1 LNFYICFV
9 QYFID
14 VILPIPLVKL
24 FTYSIN
30 YEEFKFLKTGMRV
43 AVPFGKSKL
52 YTAIVFS
59 VHQNAPETYEA
70 KEIHQILDEH
80 SIVNSFQLKFW
91 KWISEYYMC
100 SLGDVMRASLPS
112 SFLLESETLIS
123 KTLVEVSDDV
133 QLTDDEFIV
142 LEALERQSSLKIA
155 EVSSLLNK
163 KNVLKPIKGLISRGF
178 IKLQEE
184 IYEQYKPKLVKY
196 VRLTSEYDSNEGLQE
211 LLEKLSRAKKQK
223 DAVMAYFSLKVGTE
237 KPIKAKLL
245 EEKASVSSVVL
256 KGLVD
261 KGILEIYYT
270 QTDRNQ
276 FNNDISSSKKL
287 NNHQV
292 KALAEVEKVFSE
304 DKVCMLRGVTASG
317 KTEIYVKLIEQVF
330 KEGKQ
335 VLYLLP
341 EIALTTQLI
350 SRLKA
355 YFGNKIVVYHSKYS
369 VNERVES
376 WNKVLLNNKE
386 AQLVIG
392 ARSSVLLPFSN
403 LGLIVV
409 DEEHEQSFKQFDPA
423 PRYHARDAAIVLAK
437 LQQANIV
444 LGSATP
450 AIESYFNAKSDKYG
464 LVEILHRHNDV
475 QMPEIELV
483 DLKDKYKRKK
493 MKGHF
498 SDRLLEEI
506 NLAIENEEQVILF
519 QNRRGFSPIV
529 ECGTC
534 GESTQCPSCDVS
546 LTYHQYK
553 KQLRCHYCGY
563 QMAMQY
569 ACLSCG
575 SNDLDTKGFGTEQ
588 LEKELN
594 VLYPDLKIGRMDLD
608 TTRGKYG
615 YQKIITAFE
624 QHEIDIL
631 VGTQMLTKGL
641 DFKNVSLVG
650 VLSADSMLNFPDFR
664 AHERSFQLM
673 SQVAGRAGRFQ
684 KKGKVIIQT
693 YNPFHNILQ
702 QVSTHDYVSMYAEQ
716 LEQRHIYKYPPI
728 NKLIKITFKHR
739 DYNKVESGSDWFAK
753 SLRLSFSK
761 NVLGPEFPAVSR
773 VRNEYI
779 KHVLLKV
786 PNGQSASKTKKAI
799 LKVKNSFMSVKDFR
813 PIKVI
818 LNVDTY

>member
-1 LNFYICFV
+1 
-9 QYFID
+9 
-14 VILPIPLVKL
+14 
-24 FTYSIN
+24 
-30 YEEFKFLKTGMRV
+30 MRV
-43 AVPFGKSKL
+43 AVPFGKSKI

-59 VHQNAPETYEA
+59 VHQNAPETYDA
-70 KEIHQILDEH
+70 KEIHQILDDHE
-80 SIVNSFQLKFW
+80 IVNSYQIQFW
-91 KWISEYYMC
+91 QWISDYYLC
-100 SLGDVMRASLPS
+100 GLGDVMRAALPS
-112 SFLLESETLIS
+112 SFLLESETLIC
-123 KTLVEVSDDV
+123 KTTENIDPLNDLSDDEY
-133 QLTDDEFIV
+133 LL
-142 LEALERQSSLKIA
+142 LEALEKQTSLKIA
-155 EVSSLLNK
+155 EASNLLDK
-163 KNVLKPIKGLISRGF
+163 KNVFKPIKRLLVTGHIV
-178 IKLQEE
+178 LQEE
-184 IYEQYKPKLVKY
+184 IFEQYTPKLVKY
-196 VRLTSEYDSNEGLQE
+196 IRLTEAYQSDVSLQG

-223 DAVMAYFSLKVGTE
+223 EAIMAYFMLSSSTNKA
-237 KPIKAKLL
+237 IKAKQLA
-245 EEKASVSSVVL
+245 EKANVNMSVL
-256 KGLVD
+256 KSLVD
-261 KGILEIYYT
+261 KGILDFYYL
-270 QTDRNQ
+270 QTDRVQ
-276 FNNDISSSKKL
+276 FANTTTNSKNL
-287 NNHQV
+287 NPHQE
-292 KALAEVEKVFSE
+292 KALAAVRTVFNE
-304 DKVCMLRGVTASG
+304 NKVCLLRGVTASG
-317 KTEIYVKLIEQVF
+317 KTEIYVKLIEDVF
-330 KEGKQ
+330 KQQKQ

-355 YFGNKIVVYHSKYS
+355 YFGDKIVVYHSKYS
-369 VNERVES
+369 VNERVEA
-376 WNKVLLNNKE
+376 WNNVLHNTDK

-423 PRYHARDAAIVLAK
+423 PRYHARDAAIVLGN
-437 LQQANIV
+437 LQKANVV

-450 AIESYFNAKSDKYG
+450 SIESYFNAERNKYG
-464 LVEILHRHNDV
+464 LVEILHRHSNV
-475 QMPEIELV
+475 QMPGIELV

-506 NLAIENEEQVILF
+506 DLAIENEEQVILF
-519 QNRRGFSPIV
+519 QNRRGYSPIV

-534 GESTQCPSCDVS
+534 GEATQCPSCDVS

-563 QMAMQY
+563 QMAMQH

-594 VLYPDLKIGRMDLD
+594 LLYPNQKIGRMDLD

-673 SQVAGRAGRFQ
+673 SQVSGRAGRFN
-684 KKGKVIIQT
+684 KKGKVVIQS

-702 QVSTHDYVSMYAEQ
+702 QVSMHDFKAMYKEQ
-716 LEQRHIYKYPPI
+716 LEQRRVYKYPPI

-739 DYNKVESGSDWFAK
+739 DYQKVERGADWFAK
-753 SLRLSFSK
+753 SLRLSFK
-761 NVLGPEFPAVSR
+761 NNVLGPEFPAISR

-779 KHVLLKV
+779 KHVMLKI
-786 PNGQSASKTKKAI
+786 PNGQSVKNTKKAI
-799 LKVKNSFMSVKDFR
+799 LKVKNSFMSVSDFR
-813 PIKVI
+813 SIKII
-818 LNVDTY
+818 LNVDPY

>member
-1 LNFYICFV
+1 M

-24 FTYSIN
+24 FTYSVN
-30 YEEFKFLKTGMRV
+30 TNEAKFLKPGMRV

-59 VHQNAPETYEA
+59 VHQQAPEVYEA

-80 SIVNSFQLKFW
+80 AVVNSNQLRFW
-91 KWISEYYMC
+91 QWLSEYYMC
-100 SLGDVMRASLPS
+100 GMGNVLKAAMPS
-112 SFLLESETLIS
+112 YFLLESETLIS
-123 KTLVEVSDDV
+123 RTTVKVANENELSDA
-133 QLTDDEFIV
+133 EFLV
-142 LEALERQSSLKIA
+142 LEALENQSALKVA
-155 EVSSLLNK
+155 EVSALINK
-163 KNVLKPIKGLISRGF
+163 KNALKPLKGLLAKGY

-196 VRLTSEYDSNEGLQE
+196 IRLTTAYKDDAQLQI
-211 LLEKLSRAKKQK
+211 LLNKLSRAKKQK
-223 DAVMAYFSLKVGTE
+223 EAVMAYFILTSNTS
-237 KPIKAKLL
+237 KPIKVKLL
-245 EEKASVSSVVL
+245 QERASVSAAVL

-261 KGILEIYYT
+261 KNVFEYYYI

-276 FNNDISSSKKL
+276 FSSAVS
-287 NNHQV
+287 NT
-292 KALAEVEKVFSE
+292 KALNLNQQQALAGINSVFE
-304 DKVCMLRGVTASG
+304 NNKVCLLHGVTASG
-317 KTEIYVKLIEQVF
+317 KTELYVKLIESAF
-330 KEGKQ
+330 KQNKQ

-350 SRLKA
+350 VRLKA
-355 YFGNKIVVYHSKYS
+355 YFGSKIVVYHSKYS
-369 VNERVES
+369 VNERVEA
-376 WNKVLLNNKE
+376 WNKVLLNTSE

-403 LGLIVV
+403 LGLVVV

-423 PRYHARDAAIVLAK
+423 PRYHARDAAIVLAH
-437 LQQANIV
+437 QHRANII

-450 AIESYFNAKSDKYG
+450 SLESYYNAQTGKYG
-464 LVEILHRHNDV
+464 LVELLHRYTHV
-475 QMPEIELV
+475 QLPEIELV
-483 DLKDKYKRKK
+483 DIKDKYKRKK

-498 SDRLLEEI
+498 SDRMLEEI
-506 NLAIENEEQVILF
+506 DLAIANEEQVILF

-534 GESTQCPSCDVS
+534 GEASQCPNCDVS

-563 QMAMQY
+563 AMAMQY

-575 SNDLDTKGFGTEQ
+575 SNELDTKGFGTEQ

-594 VLYPDLKIGRMDLD
+594 QLYPNLKIGRMDLD

-615 YQKIITAFE
+615 YQKIISAFE

-650 VLSADSMLNFPDFR
+650 VMSADSMLNFPDFR

-673 SQVAGRAGRFQ
+673 SQVAGRAGRFK

-693 YNPFHNILQ
+693 YNPFHTILQ
-702 QVSTHDYVSMYAEQ
+702 QVSTHNYTAMYEEQ
-716 LEQRHIYKYPPI
+716 LEQRRVYKYPPT

-739 DYNKVESGSDWFAK
+739 EYTKVEQGAAWFAK
-753 SLRLSFSK
+753 SLRLSFK
-761 NVLGPEFPAVSR
+761 DNVLGPEFPAVSR

-779 KHVLLKV
+779 KNVLVKI
-786 PNGQSASKTKKAI
+786 PPSQSVMQTKKAI
-799 LKVKNSFMSVKDFR
+799 LKIKNSFMSVKDFR
-813 PIKVI
+813 PIKVVI
-818 LNVDTY
+818 NVDAY

>member
-1 LNFYICFV
+1 M

-14 VILPIPLVKL
+14 VILPIPIVKL

-30 YEEFKFLKTGMRV
+30 IEEAKFLKPGMRV

-52 YTAIVFS
+52 YTAIVYS
-59 VHQNAPETYEA
+59 IHENAPDAYEA
-70 KEIHQILDEH
+70 KDIHQILDEH
-80 SIVNSFQLKFW
+80 AIVNSHQLKFW
-91 KWISEYYMC
+91 SWISDYYLC

-123 KTLVEVSDDV
+123 KTNIEINDIIDFS
-133 QLTDDEFIV
+133 DDEFIL
-142 LEALERQSSLKIA
+142 LEALEKQSSLKIS
-155 EVSSLLNK
+155 EVSNLLNK
-163 KNVLKPIKGLISRGF
+163 KNVFKPINSLLHRGCV
-178 IKLQEE
+178 KLQEE
-184 IYEQYKPKLVKY
+184 IYEQYTPKLVKY
-196 VRLTSEYDSNEGLQE
+196 VRLTQAYNSDDSLQE
-211 LLEKLSRAKKQK
+211 LLETLSRAKKQK
-223 DAVMAYFSLKVGTE
+223 DAVMSYFALQAVSK
-237 KPIKAKLL
+237 KPIKSKVLA
-245 EEKASVSSVVL
+245 EKASVTSSVL
-256 KGLVD
+256 KSLVD
-261 KGILEIYYT
+261 KGILEYYYV
-270 QTDRNQ
+270 QTDRVQ
-276 FNNDISSSKKL
+276 FLNDISATKTL
-287 NNHQV
+287 NEHQNI
-292 KALAEVEKVFSE
+292 ALAEVEEVFAQN
-304 DKVCMLRGVTASG
+304 KICLLRGVTASG
-317 KTEIYVKLIEQVF
+317 KTEIYVKLIEEAFQQN
-330 KEGKQ
+330 KQ

-350 SRLKA
+350 TRLKA
-355 YFGNKIVVYHSKYS
+355 YFGDKIIVYHSKYS
-369 VNERVES
+369 VNERMEA
-376 WNKVLLNNKE
+376 WNNVLLCDSKP
-386 AQLVIG
+386 QLIIG

-423 PRYHARDAAIVLAK
+423 PRYHARDAAIVLSK
-437 LQQANIV
+437 MHDANVV

-450 AIESYFNAKSDKYG
+450 SLESYFNAKTNKYG
-464 LVEILHRHNDV
+464 LVEILHRHSNV

-506 NLAIENEEQVILF
+506 DLAIENEEQVILF
-519 QNRRGFSPIV
+519 QNRRGYSPIL

-534 GESTQCPSCDVS
+534 GEATQCPSCDVS
-546 LTYHQYK
+546 LTYHQHK

-624 QHEIDIL
+624 QQEIDIL

-641 DFKNVSLVG
+641 DFKKVSLVG

-673 SQVAGRAGRFQ
+673 SQVSGRAGRFE

-702 QVSTHDYVSMYAEQ
+702 QVSTHDYVSMYKEQ
-716 LEQRHIYKYPPI
+716 LEQRRIYKYPPI

-739 DYNKVESGSDWFAK
+739 DYKKVELGSDWFAK
-753 SLRLSFSK
+753 SLRLSFK
-761 NVLGPEFPAVSR
+761 NNVLGPEFPSISR

-799 LKVKNSFMSVKDFR
+799 LKVKNSFMSVKEFR
-813 PIKVI
+813 PIKVV